1 MTMNRLFYGDNI
13 DVLRKYIKDETVKLC
28 YIDPPFNSKRNYNL
42 IYNNIGEDDKTQTQ
56 AFIDT
61 WTWDDSAERSLSEIK
76 TNSTGGYSSQTVELI
91 IGLESVLKK
100 GTLLS
105 YLVSLTQRIQEIYR
119 VLTEDGT
126 FFLHCD
132 PTASH
137 YLKII
142 CDSIFC
148 SRKGQFQN
156 EIVWRRTG
164 SHNKI
169 KRFGPIH
176 DIILFY
182 SKSQNFI
189 FNNPKK
195 PYMAGHVKGYF
206 IREGNEYHT
215 NYYGNVLTGSG
226 TRNGDSGKP
235 WRGFDPTQKGRHWAI
250 PGALLDDIDDDI
262 SDLNV
267 LEKLEYFYQHDYI
280 KIIEGQAWPIYEH
293 KINQNDGQP
302 VSDIWSFQPYTEN
315 TVFNTSQGID
325 EDVRWLSPKDKE
337 RLGYPTQKPEG
348 LLHRIIKSCS
358 NEGDLILDAYCGCG
372 TTVSVSQKISRNWIG
387 IDITYHSISLILRR
401 LADTFGEK
409 VLENI
414 ELNGTP
420 RDFDSAVSLANNPN
434 DKTRKE
440 FEKWS
445 VLTYS
450 NNKSAINSKKGG
462 DRGIDGIAY
471 FVDGGPNGEAIIKK
485 VIFSVKSNV
494 NLIPNFVRDLYGTV
508 EREKAACGVLI
519 TLYDAPNL
527 LKEAKTYGK
536 FVHNFLGLEYDKIS
550 VVTIKEIL
558 NGARLNL
565 PLSLDVI
572 KKAERSESQK
582 ELF

>member
-1 MTMNRLFYGDNI
+1 MNRLYYGDNI

-42 IYNNIGEDDKTQTQ
+42 IYNNIGEEDFAQTQ

-61 WTWDDSAERSLSEIK
+61 WTWDDAAERSLMEIK
-76 TNSTGGYSSQTVELI
+76 TNTTGGYSSQTIELI
-91 IGLESVLKK
+91 IGLENVLKK

-105 YLVSLTQRIQEIYR
+105 YIVSLTQRIQEIYR
-119 VLTEDGT
+119 VLMPDGT

-142 CDSIFC
+142 CDSVFC
-148 SRKGQFQN
+148 SQKGQFQN

-164 SHNKI
+164 AHNKT

-176 DIILFY
+176 DIIFFY
-182 SKSQNFI
+182 SKTQNFTW
-189 FNNPKK
+189 NSPKR
-195 PYMAGHVKGYF
+195 PYMLGHVNEYF
-206 IREGNEYHT
+206 IKENNEYRT

-235 WRGFDPTQKGRHWAI
+235 WQGFDPTQKGRHWAI
-250 PGALLDDIDDDI
+250 PRALLEEIDEDI
-262 SDLNV
+262 SDLNI
-267 LEKLEYFYQHDYI
+267 LEKLDYFYEKDYI
-280 KIIEGQAWPIYEH
+280 KIYEGQAWPIYEH

-302 VSDIWSFQPYTEN
+302 LSDIWAFQPYTDK
-315 TVFNTSQGID
+315 TVFGTTHGID

-348 LLHRIIKSCS
+348 LLRRIIKSCT

-372 TTVSVSQKISRNWIG
+372 TTVSVAQSISRNWIG

-401 LADTFGEK
+401 LTDSFSEK
-409 VLENI
+409 ILENI

-420 RDFDSAVSLANNPN
+420 RDFESAVSLANNVN
-434 DKTRKE
+434 DKARKE

-445 VLTYS
+445 VLTYA
-450 NNKSAINSKKGG
+450 NNKAAINNKKGG
-462 DRGIDGIAY
+462 DRGIDGLAY
-471 FVDGGPNGEAIIKK
+471 FIDSSPTGEALVNK
-485 VIFSVKSNV
+485 VIFSVKSNATMV
-494 NLIPNFVRDLYGTV
+494 PNFVRDLYGTV
-508 EREKAACGVLI
+508 EREKAACGILI

-527 LKEAKTYGK
+527 VKEAKTYGK
-536 FVHNFLGLEYDKIS
+536 FVHSFLGTEYDKIS
-550 VVTIKEIL
+550 IVSIKEIL
-558 NGARLNL
+558 SGARLNL
-565 PLSLDVI
+565 PLSIEII
-572 KKAERSESQK
+572 KKAERKDQQK

>member
-1 MTMNRLFYGDNI
+1 MNRLYYGDNI
-13 DVLRKYIKDETVKLC
+13 DVLRKYIKDETINLC

-42 IYNNIGEDDKTQTQ
+42 IYNNIGEEDFAQTQ

-61 WTWDDSAERSLSEIK
+61 WTWDDSAEHALTEIK
-76 TNSTGGYSSQTVELI
+76 TNATGGYSSRTIELI
-91 IGLESVLKK
+91 IGLENVLKK

-119 VLTEDGT
+119 ILTTQGT

-148 SRKGQFQN
+148 SQKGQFQN

-164 SHNKI
+164 AHNKI

-182 SKSQNFI
+182 SKTSDFI
-189 FNNPKK
+189 WNIPKR
-195 PYMAGHVKGYF
+195 PYMLGHV
-206 IREGNEYHT
+206 NEYFVKENNEYRT

-250 PGALLDDIDDDI
+250 PKALLEDIDEDI
-262 SDLNV
+262 SELTV
-267 LEKLEYFYQHDYI
+267 LEKLEYFYEKGYI
-280 KIIEGQAWPIYEH
+280 KIIEKQAWPIYEH

-302 VSDIWSFQPYTEN
+302 VSDLWAFQPYTEK
-315 TVFNTSQGID
+315 TVFGTSRGID

-348 LLHRIIKSCS
+348 LLRRIIKSCTH
-358 NEGDLILDAYCGCG
+358 EGDLILDAYCGCG
-372 TTVSVSQKISRNWIG
+372 TTVSVAQDTGRNWIG

-401 LADTFGEK
+401 LTDTFGEK
-409 VLENI
+409 IIESI

-420 RDFDSAVSLANNPN
+420 RDFNSAVSLASNAN

-450 NNKSAINSKKGG
+450 NNKAAINTKKSG

-471 FVDGGPNGEAIIKK
+471 FVDGSPSGDTLIKK

-494 NLIPNFVRDLYGTV
+494 NMTPNFVRDLYGTV
-508 EREKAACGVLI
+508 EREKAACGILI

-527 LKEAKTYGK
+527 VKEAKTYGK
-536 FVHNFLGLEYDKIS
+536 FVHTFLGTEYDKIS
-550 VVTIKEIL
+550 IVSIKEIL
-558 NGARLNL
+558 SGARLNL
-565 PLSLDVI
+565 PLSLEII
-572 KKAERSESQK
+572 KKAERSDRQK

>member
-1 MTMNRLFYGDNI
+1 MNRLFYGDNI

-42 IYNNIGEDDKTQTQ
+42 IYNNIGGEDFAQSQ

-61 WTWDDSAERSLSEIK
+61 WTWDDSSERSLTEIK
-76 TNSTGGYSSQTVELI
+76 TNAFGSYSGKTIELI
-91 IGLESVLKK
+91 IGLENVLKK

-105 YLVSLTQRIQEIYR
+105 YLISLTQRIQEIYR
-119 VLTEDGT
+119 VLTPDGT

-148 SRKGQFQN
+148 SQKGQFQN

-164 SHNKI
+164 AHNKI

-176 DIILFY
+176 DIILFF
-182 SKSQNFI
+182 SKTQDFTW
-189 FNNPKK
+189 NNPKR
-195 PYMAGHVKGYF
+195 PYMTGHVNEYF
-206 IREGNEYHT
+206 VKDGNEYRT

-235 WRGFDPTQKGRHWAI
+235 WRGVDPTQKGRHWAI
-250 PGALLDDIDDDI
+250 PAALLEEADEDI
-262 SDLNV
+262 SGLSV
-267 LEKLEYFYQHDYI
+267 LEKLEYFYQKGCI
-280 KIIEGQAWPIYEH
+280 KIIENQGWPIYEH
-293 KINQNDGQP
+293 KINQDDGQP
-302 VSDIWSFQPYTEN
+302 VSDVWAFQPYTEK
-315 TVFNTSQGID
+315 TVFGTSKGID

-348 LLHRIIKSCS
+348 LLGRIIKSCTI
-358 NEGDLILDAYCGCG
+358 EGDTVLDAYCGCG
-372 TTVSVSQKISRNWIG
+372 TTVSVAQSTGRKWIG
-387 IDITYHSISLILRR
+387 VDITYHSISLILRR
-401 LADTFGEK
+401 LTDTFGEK
-409 VLENI
+409 ILETI
-414 ELNGTP
+414 ELNGAP
-420 RDFDSAVSLANNPN
+420 RDFESAVSLVNNTN
-434 DKTRKE
+434 DKARKE

-445 VLTYS
+445 ILTYS
-450 NNKSAINSKKGG
+450 NNKAAINTKKGG

-471 FVDGGPNGEAIIKK
+471 FVDGSPTGEALIKK

-494 NLIPNFVRDLYGTV
+494 NMTPSFVRDLFGTV

-527 LKEAKTYGK
+527 AKEAKTYGK
-536 FVHNFLGLEYDKIS
+536 FTHSFLGTEFDKIS
-550 VVTIKEIL
+550 IVSTKEIL
-558 NGARLNL
+558 SGARLSL
-565 PLSLDVI
+565 PLSLEII
-572 KKAERSESQK
+572 KKAERNDRQK

>member
-1 MTMNRLFYGDNI
+1 MNRLYYGDNI
-13 DVLRKYIKDETVKLC
+13 DVLRKYIRDETIKLC

-42 IYNNIGEDDKTQTQ
+42 IYNNIGEEDYAQTQ

-61 WTWDDSAERSLSEIK
+61 WTWDDSAEKTLIEIK
-76 TNSTGGYSSQTVELI
+76 TNSTGGYSSQTIELI
-91 IGLESVLKK
+91 IGLENVLKK

-119 VLTEDGT
+119 VLMGNGV

-142 CDSIFC
+142 CDSVFC
-148 SRKGQFQN
+148 SQKGQFQN

-164 SHNKI
+164 AHNKV

-182 SKSQNFI
+182 SKSSDFTW
-189 FNNPKK
+189 NNPKK
-195 PYMAGHVKGYF
+195 SYMLGHV
-206 IREGNEYHT
+206 NEYFVKENNVYRT

-226 TRNGDSGKP
+226 IRNGDSGKP
-235 WRGFDPTQKGRHWAI
+235 WRGFDPTQKDRHWAI
-250 PGALLDDIDDDI
+250 PRALLEDIDEDI
-262 SDLNV
+262 SALNV
-267 LEKLEYFYQHDYI
+267 LEKLEYFFERGFI
-280 KIIEGQAWPIYEH
+280 KINDGQAWPIYEH
-293 KINQNDGQP
+293 KINENDGQP
-302 VSDIWSFQPYTEN
+302 IGDIWAFQPYTEK
-315 TVFNTSQGID
+315 TVFGTSEGVD

-348 LLHRIIKSCS
+348 LLRRIIKSCTC
-358 NEGDLILDAYCGCG
+358 EGDFILDAYCGCG
-372 TTVSVSQKISRNWIG
+372 TTVSVAQSMRRNWIG

-401 LADTFGEK
+401 LTDTFGEK
-409 VLENI
+409 LLEEI
-414 ELNGTP
+414 ELNGAP
-420 RDFDSAVSLANNPN
+420 RDFDSAVSLANNKN

-450 NNKSAINSKKGG
+450 NNKAAINEKKGG
-462 DRGIDGIAY
+462 DKGIDGIAY
-471 FVDGGPNGEAIIKK
+471 FVDGSPTGEALIKK

-494 NLIPNFVRDLYGTV
+494 NMVPNFVRDLYGTV
-508 EREKAACGVLI
+508 EREKATCGILI

-527 LKEAKTYGK
+527 VKEAKTYGK
-536 FVHNFLGLEYDKIS
+536 FEHSFLGTEYDKIS
-550 VVTIKEIL
+550 IVSIKEIL
-558 NGARLNL
+558 SGTRLNL
-565 PLSLDVI
+565 PLSLDVV
-572 KKAERSESQK
+572 KKAERSDRQK

>member
-1 MTMNRLFYGDNI
+1 MNRLYYGDNI
-13 DVLRKYIKDETVKLC
+13 DVLRKYIKDQTVKLC

-42 IYNNIGEDDKTQTQ
+42 IYNNIGEEDFAQTQ

-61 WTWDDSAERSLSEIK
+61 WTWDDSAEHSLMEIK
-76 TNSTGGYSSQTVELI
+76 TNATGGYSSKTIELI
-91 IGLESVLKK
+91 IGLENVLRK

-105 YLVSLTQRIQEIYR
+105 YLVSLTQRIQEIHR
-119 VLTEDGT
+119 VLTSDGS

-148 SRKGQFQN
+148 SQRGQFQN

-164 SHNKI
+164 AHNKTR
-169 KRFGPIH
+169 RFGPIH
-176 DIILFY
+176 DIIFFY
-182 SKSQNFI
+182 SKTQNFTW
-189 FNNPKK
+189 NSPKR
-195 PYMAGHVKGYF
+195 PYMLGHV
-206 IREGNEYHT
+206 NEYFVKENNQYRT

-226 TRNGDSGKP
+226 IRNGDSGKP

-250 PGALLDDIDDDI
+250 PKALLEGIEEDI
-262 SDLNV
+262 SELTV
-267 LEKLEYFYQHDYI
+267 LEKLEYFYDKGYI
-280 KIIEGQAWPIYEH
+280 KINEGQAWPIYEH

-302 VSDIWSFQPYTEN
+302 ISDIWAFQPYTEK
-315 TVFNTSQGID
+315 TVFSTLQGID

-348 LLHRIIKSCS
+348 LLRRIIKSCTD
-358 NEGDLILDAYCGCG
+358 EGDLVLDAYCGCG
-372 TTVSVSQKISRNWIG
+372 TTVSVAQNMGRNWIG

-401 LADTFGEK
+401 LMDSFGEK
-409 VLENI
+409 IIESI

-420 RDFDSAVSLANNPN
+420 RDFNSAVSLANNTN
-434 DKTRKE
+434 DKARKE

-450 NNKSAINSKKGG
+450 NNKAAINTKKGG

-471 FVDGGPNGEAIIKK
+471 FVDGSPTGEALIKK

-494 NLIPNFVRDLYGTV
+494 NMVPNFVRDLYGTV
-508 EREKAACGVLI
+508 EREKAACGILI

-527 LKEAKTYGK
+527 VKEAKTYGK
-536 FVHNFLGLEYDKIS
+536 FIHSFLGTEYDKIS
-550 VVTIKEIL
+550 IVSIKEIL
-558 NGARLNL
+558 SGARLNL
-565 PLSLDVI
+565 PLSLEVI
-572 KKAERSESQK
+572 KKAERNERQK